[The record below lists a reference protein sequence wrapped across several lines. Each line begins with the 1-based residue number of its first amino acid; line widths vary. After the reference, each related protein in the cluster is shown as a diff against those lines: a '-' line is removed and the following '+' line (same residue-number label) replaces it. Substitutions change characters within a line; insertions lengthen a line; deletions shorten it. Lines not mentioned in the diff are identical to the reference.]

1 LSSPK
6 PLLLGHR
13 GARRYAPGNTLSAFD
28 LALEHGC
35 DGFEFDVRLTAD
47 QQGVICHDAEYSGLA
62 VANCS
67 LAKLNERLASLASL
81 EAIIERYAATAFL
94 DIELKVP
101 GAERTIA
108 RLISENPPARGYVVS
123 SFLPEVVTALHAAAP
138 QLTAGLI
145 ADRRSDLERW
155 RDLPIQVV
163 IPHYSLCSPAL
174 IKEAH
179 EKEKQ
184 VFVWTVN
191 RASDMKR
198 FDDLSVDAVIS
209 DDTAL
214 LCRTLRNR

>member
-1 LSSPK
+1 LNSPK

-13 GARRYAPGNTLSAFD
+13 GARRYAPENTIAAFD

-47 QQGVICHDAEYSGLA
+47 QQGVICHDAEYSWVA

-67 LAKLNERLASLASL
+67 LAKLHERLASLASL
-81 EAIIERYAATAFL
+81 KSVIERYAATAFL

-101 GAERTIA
+101 GAETTIT
-108 RLISENPPARGYVVS
+108 RLISENPPARGYVLS
-123 SFLPEVVTALHAAAP
+123 SFLPEILITLKEVAP

-163 IPHYSLCSPAL
+163 IPHHSLCSPAL
-174 IKEAH
+174 IMEAH
-179 EKEKQ
+179 EKQKQ

-191 RASDMKR
+191 RASDMNR
-198 FDDLSVDAVIS
+198 FADVGVDAIIS